1 MTYVYT
7 DYLGMGTAVPGFSK
21 GLNNIVLNPTRL
33 DETTLSGIST
43 VHPYVTAI
51 KDMFGRKAT
60 PGLGIDWNFDG
71 EISTSRLVQGP
82 LNYPSN
88 FPNCDRE
95 SSAVRMGGWV
105 MQASDPIL
113 VPAGNDLWMVAR
125 VGTNELLAARAII
138 KCAEVQGTMN
148 CTEWANRVGFS
159 TGSVKME
166 SLAPAAAGDILV
178 FVSQT
183 DRALF
188 YTKRPPWSWPL
199 WPLWPEINPFLLLDR
214 ILGLSQPIAVNPAG
228 PDPKKRI
235 WASPVATQDPA
246 TKVVSVY
253 APAGPVIGDKH
264 LMRWDFDPRTGG
276 WTRIGETQYYE
287 SGDPIVVDPM
297 VGPGLTRGYQ
307 DGGFVD
313 PRERQGEF
321 VYIALS
327 VIDKTSGGKGK
338 ATVFRQVT
346 ATWEDPPV
354 QYWTELPSTF
364 MDDLNTSLRATL
376 EPRSGTR
383 LGLAF
388 RPEDRPS
395 DPGPG
400 IFRSGRFYLT
410 FLGNAANP
418 NDKLPPYHPRFTM
431 TQGNVFWDGTGPR
444 PAEREMVFLP
454 YNGFS
459 NEWSNWPHGSVF
471 LAYHKGNVRA
481 AAQMDLAVDHKEV
494 YDPDRETRFAP
505 PNVSFFPNAD
515 GVLNQD
521 QHDYDDQALIAKNMR
536 CSLELKCQ

>member
-1 MTYVYT
+1 
-7 DYLGMGTAVPGFSK
+7 
-21 GLNNIVLNPTRL
+21 
-33 DETTLSGIST
+33 
-43 VHPYVTAI
+43 
-51 KDMFGRKAT
+51 
-60 PGLGIDWNFDG
+60 
-71 EISTSRLVQGP
+71 
-82 LNYPSN
+82 
-88 FPNCDRE
+88 
-95 SSAVRMGGWV
+95 
-105 MQASDPIL
+105 
-113 VPAGNDLWMVAR
+113 
-125 VGTNELLAARAII
+125 
-138 KCAEVQGTMN
+138 
-148 CTEWANRVGFS
+148 
-159 TGSVKME
+159 
-166 SLAPAAAGDILV
+166 
-178 FVSQT
+178 
-183 DRALF
+183 
-188 YTKRPPWSWPL
+188 
-199 WPLWPEINPFLLLDR
+199 
-214 ILGLSQPIAVNPAG
+214 
-228 PDPKKRI
+228 
-235 WASPVATQDPA
+235 
-246 TKVVSVY
+246 
-253 APAGPVIGDKH
+253 
-264 LMRWDFDPRTGG
+264 
-276 WTRIGETQYYE
+276 
-287 SGDPIVVDPM
+287 
-297 VGPGLTRGYQ
+297 
-307 DGGFVD
+307 
-313 PRERQGEF
+313 